1 MPFLFRRAA
10 ICAVLC
16 AGASGAA
23 PTFAQD
29 YPNRPVRI
37 VVPFAAGGG
46 VDILTRA
53 LAQQLGE
60 RLGQQVV
67 VDDKPGAGGN
77 LGVDAVAK
85 APPDG
90 YTLVMA
96 TTGTHTIN
104 PGLYPKLPFD
114 AEQRLQA
121 DHLDRVG
128 AEPARRQPGARRQLG
143 RRAGRA
149 AKGKPGKLSFA
160 SFGNGTSNHLS
171 GEMLKSLTG
180 IDVTHVPYKSAPQA
194 VTDLMAGQTAFAF
207 VNTPLALPH
216 VRSGKL
222 RALAVTGAKRSAAT
236 PEFPTMQEAGVPG
249 FVVESWYGLMAPAGT
264 PDAVI
269 ARLHKETLAVLA
281 TPEVREFFAKQG
293 ADVVTSTPGRVRG
306 DGEDRERALG
316 RGDQDV
322 RREGRLTETRHAAA
336 AQHPLRDGRPDGAP
350 RRCRATAARSCKA
363 PHICRRWRDRGVVFD
378 AAYCNS
384 PICAPSRFS
393 MLSGRLPTRSARTT
407 TRASCPRRCRPS
419 RTTSPRRATARSWP
433 ARCTSSA
440 PTSCMATTSA

>member
-1 MPFLFRRAA
+1 V
-10 ICAVLC
+10 C
-16 AGASGAA
+16 
-23 PTFAQD
+23 AQD
-29 YPNRPVRI
+29 FPNRPVRI

-53 LAQQLGE
+53 LAQPLGE
-60 RLGQQVV
+60 RLGQQVI

-85 APPDG
+85 APADG

-114 AEQRLQA
+114 AERDFKPVTLIA
-121 DHLDRVG
+121 SVPNLLVVN
-128 AEPARRQPGARRQLG
+128 PALGVDSAAALVALAKSKPGA
-143 RRAGRA
+143 
-149 AKGKPGKLSFA
+149 LSFA
-160 SFGNGTSNHLS
+160 SFGNGASNHLS

-180 IDVTHVPYKSAPQA
+180 IDVAHVPYKSAPQA

-222 RALAVTGAKRSAAT
+222 KALAVTGAKRSAAT

-264 PDAVI
+264 PEAVI
-269 ARLHKETLAVLA
+269 ARLHKEVLAVLA

-293 ADVVTSTPGRVRG
+293 ADVVTSSPAEFAAMVKT
-306 DGEDRERALG
+306 ER
-316 RGDQDV
+316 
-322 RREGRLTETRHAAA
+322 TRWAEVI
-336 AQHPLRDGRPDGAP
+336 RTSGA
-350 RRCRATAARSCKA
+350 KV
-363 PHICRRWRDRGVVFD
+363 D
-378 AAYCNS
+378 
-384 PICAPSRFS
+384 
-393 MLSGRLPTRSARTT
+393 
-407 TRASCPRRCRPS
+407 
-419 RTTSPRRATARSWP
+419 
-433 ARCTSSA
+433 
-440 PTSCMATTSA
+440 

>member
-1 MPFLFRRAA
+1 MPSFNRRAA
-10 ICAVLC
+10 LCVALLVSAAAV
-16 AGASGAA
+16 A
-23 PTFAQD
+23 PAFAQD
-29 YPNRPVRI
+29 FPSRPVRI

-53 LAQQLGE
+53 LAQPLGE
-60 RLGQQVV
+60 RLGQQVI

-85 APPDG
+85 SPADG

-114 AEQRLQA
+114 AERDFKPVTLIA
-121 DHLDRVG
+121 SVPNLLVVN
-128 AEPARRQPGARRQLG
+128 PALGVDSAAALVALAKSKPGA
-143 RRAGRA
+143 
-149 AKGKPGKLSFA
+149 LSFA
-160 SFGNGTSNHLS
+160 SFGNGASNHLS

-180 IDVTHVPYKSAPQA
+180 IDVIHVPYKSAPQA

-222 RALAVTGAKRSAAT
+222 KALAVTGARRSAAT

-281 TPEVREFFAKQG
+281 TPEVRDFFAKQG
-293 ADVVTSTPGRVRG
+293 ADVVTSSPAEFAAMVKT
-306 DGEDRERALG
+306 ERA
-316 RGDQDV
+316 RWAEV
-322 RREGRLTETRHAAA
+322 IRTS
-336 AQHPLRDGRPDGAP
+336 GA
-350 RRCRATAARSCKA
+350 KV
-363 PHICRRWRDRGVVFD
+363 D
-378 AAYCNS
+378 
-384 PICAPSRFS
+384 
-393 MLSGRLPTRSARTT
+393 
-407 TRASCPRRCRPS
+407 
-419 RTTSPRRATARSWP
+419 
-433 ARCTSSA
+433 
-440 PTSCMATTSA
+440 

>member
-1 MPFLFRRAA
+1 MPTVHRRAA
-10 ICAVLC
+10 LCAVLI
-16 AGASGAA
+16 AVTGAVA
-23 PTFAQD
+23 PASAQD
-29 YPNRPVRI
+29 YPSRPVRI

-53 LAQQLGE
+53 LAQPLGA
-60 RLGQQVV
+60 RLGQQVI

-85 APPDG
+85 APADG
-90 YTLVMA
+90 YTLVRA

-114 AEQRLQA
+114 AERDFKPVTLIA
-121 DHLDRVG
+121 SVPNLLVVN
-128 AEPARRQPGARRQLG
+128 PALGVDSAAALVALAKSKPGA
-143 RRAGRA
+143 
-149 AKGKPGKLSFA
+149 LSFA
-160 SFGNGTSNHLS
+160 SFGNGASNHLS

-180 IDVTHVPYKSAPQA
+180 IDVAHVPYKSAPQA

-222 RALAVTGAKRSAAT
+222 KALAVTGAKRSAAT

-269 ARLHKETLAVLA
+269 ARLHKEILAVLA

-293 ADVVTSTPGRVRG
+293 ADVVTSSPAEFAAMVKT
-306 DGEDRERALG
+306 ERA
-316 RGDQDV
+316 RWAEV
-322 RREGRLTETRHAAA
+322 IRTS
-336 AQHPLRDGRPDGAP
+336 GA
-350 RRCRATAARSCKA
+350 KV
-363 PHICRRWRDRGVVFD
+363 D
-378 AAYCNS
+378 
-384 PICAPSRFS
+384 
-393 MLSGRLPTRSARTT
+393 
-407 TRASCPRRCRPS
+407 
-419 RTTSPRRATARSWP
+419 
-433 ARCTSSA
+433 
-440 PTSCMATTSA
+440 

>member
-1 MPFLFRRAA
+1 MPTVHRRVAL
-10 ICAVLC
+10 CAVLI
-16 AGASGAA
+16 AVTGAVA
-23 PTFAQD
+23 PASAQD

-53 LAQQLGE
+53 LAQPLGE
-60 RLGQQVV
+60 RLGQQVI

-85 APPDG
+85 APADG

-114 AEQRLQA
+114 AERDFKPVTLIA
-121 DHLDRVG
+121 SVPNLLVVN
-128 AEPARRQPGARRQLG
+128 PALGVDSAAALVALAKSKPGA
-143 RRAGRA
+143 
-149 AKGKPGKLSFA
+149 LSFA
-160 SFGNGTSNHLS
+160 SFGNGASNHLS

-180 IDVTHVPYKSAPQA
+180 IDVAHVPYKSAPQA

-222 RALAVTGAKRSAAT
+222 KALAVTGAKRSAAT

-281 TPEVREFFAKQG
+281 TNEVREFFAKQG
-293 ADVVTSTPGRVRG
+293 ADVVTSSPAEFAAMVRT
-306 DGEDRERALG
+306 ERA
-316 RGDQDV
+316 RWADV
-322 RREGRLTETRHAAA
+322 IRTS
-336 AQHPLRDGRPDGAP
+336 GA
-350 RRCRATAARSCKA
+350 KV
-363 PHICRRWRDRGVVFD
+363 D
-378 AAYCNS
+378 
-384 PICAPSRFS
+384 
-393 MLSGRLPTRSARTT
+393 
-407 TRASCPRRCRPS
+407 
-419 RTTSPRRATARSWP
+419 
-433 ARCTSSA
+433 
-440 PTSCMATTSA
+440 

>member
-1 MPFLFRRAA
+1 MPSLFRRAA
-10 ICAVLC
+10 LCAVLC
-16 AGASGAA
+16 SGWAVIA
-23 PTFAQD
+23 PVCAQD
-29 YPNRPVRI
+29 YPTRPVRI

-53 LAQQLGE
+53 LAQPLGE
-60 RLGQQVV
+60 RLGQQVI

-114 AEQRLQA
+114 AERDFKPVTLIA
-121 DHLDRVG
+121 SVPNLLVVN
-128 AEPARRQPGARRQLG
+128 PALGVDSAAALVALAKSKPGA
-143 RRAGRA
+143 
-149 AKGKPGKLSFA
+149 LSFA
-160 SFGNGTSNHLS
+160 SFGNGASNHLS

-180 IDVTHVPYKSAPQA
+180 IDVAHVPYKSAPQA

-222 RALAVTGAKRSAAT
+222 KALAVTGAKRSAAT

-281 TPEVREFFAKQG
+281 TNEVREFFAKQG
-293 ADVVTSTPGRVRG
+293 ADVVTSSPAEFAAMVRT
-306 DGEDRERALG
+306 ERA
-316 RGDQDV
+316 RWADV
-322 RREGRLTETRHAAA
+322 IRTS
-336 AQHPLRDGRPDGAP
+336 GA
-350 RRCRATAARSCKA
+350 KV
-363 PHICRRWRDRGVVFD
+363 D
-378 AAYCNS
+378 
-384 PICAPSRFS
+384 
-393 MLSGRLPTRSARTT
+393 
-407 TRASCPRRCRPS
+407 
-419 RTTSPRRATARSWP
+419 
-433 ARCTSSA
+433 
-440 PTSCMATTSA
+440 

>member
-1 MPFLFRRAA
+1 MPSLFRRAA
-10 ICAVLC
+10 VCAVLC
-16 AGASGAA
+16 SGWVVVA
-23 PTFAQD
+23 PVCAQD
-29 YPNRPVRI
+29 FPNRPVRI

-53 LAQQLGE
+53 LAQPLGE
-60 RLGQQVV
+60 RLGQQVI

-85 APPDG
+85 APADG

-114 AEQRLQA
+114 AVRDFKPVTLIA
-121 DHLDRVG
+121 SVPNLLVVN
-128 AEPARRQPGARRQLG
+128 PALG
-143 RRAGRA
+143 VDSAAGLVTL
-149 AKGKPGKLSFA
+149 AKGKPGALSFA
-160 SFGNGTSNHLS
+160 SFGNGASNHLS

-180 IDVTHVPYKSAPQA
+180 IDVAHVPYKSAPQA

-222 RALAVTGAKRSAAT
+222 KALAVTGAKRSAAT

-281 TPEVREFFAKQG
+281 SPEVREFFAKQG
-293 ADVVTSTPGRVRG
+293 ADVVTSSPAEFAAMVKT
-306 DGEDRERALG
+306 ERA
-316 RGDQDV
+316 RWAEV
-322 RREGRLTETRHAAA
+322 IRTS
-336 AQHPLRDGRPDGAP
+336 GA
-350 RRCRATAARSCKA
+350 KV
-363 PHICRRWRDRGVVFD
+363 D
-378 AAYCNS
+378 
-384 PICAPSRFS
+384 
-393 MLSGRLPTRSARTT
+393 
-407 TRASCPRRCRPS
+407 
-419 RTTSPRRATARSWP
+419 
-433 ARCTSSA
+433 
-440 PTSCMATTSA
+440 

>member
-1 MPFLFRRAA
+1 MPTLSRRAA
-10 ICAVLC
+10 VCAVLSLVT
-16 AGASGAA
+16 GAVA
-23 PTFAQD
+23 PAFAQD
-29 YPNRPVRI
+29 FPSRPVRI

-53 LAQQLGE
+53 LAQPLGE
-60 RLGQQVV
+60 RLGQQVI

-85 APPDG
+85 APADG

-114 AEQRLQA
+114 AERDFKPVTLIA
-121 DHLDRVG
+121 SVPNLLVVN
-128 AEPARRQPGARRQLG
+128 PALGVDSAAALVALAKSKPGA
-143 RRAGRA
+143 
-149 AKGKPGKLSFA
+149 LSFA
-160 SFGNGTSNHLS
+160 SFGNGASNHLS

-180 IDVTHVPYKSAPQA
+180 IDVAHVPYKSAPQA

-222 RALAVTGAKRSAAT
+222 KALAVTGARRSAAT

-281 TPEVREFFAKQG
+281 TNEVREFFAKQG
-293 ADVVTSTPGRVRG
+293 ADVVTSSPAEFAAMVRT
-306 DGEDRERALG
+306 ERA
-316 RGDQDV
+316 RWADV
-322 RREGRLTETRHAAA
+322 IRTS
-336 AQHPLRDGRPDGAP
+336 GA
-350 RRCRATAARSCKA
+350 KV
-363 PHICRRWRDRGVVFD
+363 D
-378 AAYCNS
+378 
-384 PICAPSRFS
+384 
-393 MLSGRLPTRSARTT
+393 
-407 TRASCPRRCRPS
+407 
-419 RTTSPRRATARSWP
+419 
-433 ARCTSSA
+433 
-440 PTSCMATTSA
+440 